1 MTLHSVT
8 GHRDGPLPL
17 TMGKRGPLFPLRV
30 FRHGKEAVHDTL
42 RDVSV
47 VALPLACF
55 LQRTQARQVV
65 TFY

>member
-42 RDVSV
+42 RDVLCGSP
-47 VALPLACF
+47 AFGREPKLD
-55 LQRTQARQVV
+55 R
-65 TFY
+65 